1 MKLNMYSLI
10 LIIILAVIPVHN
22 SFATEPSSI
31 TFNGKYCSNDIITS
45 KISELS
51 DSATIVFDFSGI
63 IDINIE
69 MMIYGQYPGF
79 IIDTLYEAQI
89 EPERTDRR
97 FNQYIIVLSDSLK
110 THGIY
115 LAIFEEKMFEICK
128 WEDAYE
134 IELFSESELFE
145 LSDMLKDN
153 EIIEGYVPKIKT
165 QYKAIKTFENNT
177 NASVWLYIPE
187 KKNMIKIGGW
197 GT

>member
-1 MKLNMYSLI
+1 MKINMYSLI
-10 LIIILAVIPVHN
+10 IIIILTVIPVHN
-22 SFATEPSSI
+22 SIANESISI
-31 TFNGKYCSNDIITS
+31 TFNGKYCSNDIRTS
-45 KISELS
+45 KISEYS

-63 IDINIE
+63 IDINLE

-79 IIDTLYEAQI
+79 IIDTLYETKI
-89 EPERTDRR
+89 EPERTNRR

-110 THGIY
+110 TNGIY

-128 WEDAYE
+128 WEDNYE

-177 NASVWLYIPE
+177 KASVWLYLP
-187 KKNMIKIGGW
+187 KMKNMIKIGGW
-197 GT
+197 RT